1 MSHAAPTEA
10 AQNGATADQ
19 NADLMEELREL
30 RQMADENKQEARDR
44 AIREEQANHST
55 AGAKRSVGFIMKSI
69 HMMDDVDKCWG
80 KLGEEAALEQRGV
93 ATPNNLARVNK
104 AIVDQANVFVGLR
117 EHFVKELGAQNMA
130 SHSVLGWGLVK
141 HVETVPQY
149 NKSAIG
155 LGLEDVRKAEKDL
168 ISYRSESRIQ
178 ICLFV

>member
-1 MSHAAPTEA
+1 M
-10 AQNGATADQ
+10 
-19 NADLMEELREL
+19 
-30 RQMADENKQEARDR
+30 
-44 AIREEQANHST
+44 
-55 AGAKRSVGFIMKSI
+55 VGF
-69 HMMDDVDKCWG
+69 
-80 KLGEEAALEQRGV
+80 LGSA
-93 ATPNNLARVNK
+93 
-104 AIVDQANVFVGLR
+104 VGLR